1 MSTITYN
8 LLSFLSQLLH
18 LPITKGLILGISVP
32 GCQVGHGPGCQVG
45 HVPGCQVGHGRSVG
59 HGGIMVFRETFP
71 PGPPDLGFGVTF
83 PPVPLA
89 TQLWMYRIPTKSKMS
104 SGI

>member
-32 GCQVGHGPGCQVG
+32 GGQVGHGG
-45 HVPGCQVGHGRSVG
+45 H
-59 HGGIMVFRETFP
+59 IVFREAFP
-71 PGPPDLGFGVTF
+71 PGCPALGFGVTF
-83 PPVPLA
+83 PPPGFLA
-89 TQLWMYRIPTKSKMS
+89 TQVWIYRTPTKNKMS
-104 SGI
+104 SDI

>member
-32 GCQVGHGPGCQVG
+32 GGQVGL
-45 HVPGCQVGHGRSVG
+45 
-59 HGGIMVFRETFP
+59 GGLMVFRETFP
-71 PGPPDLGFGVTF
+71 PGPLALGSGVTF
-83 PPVPLA
+83 PPGPLA
-89 TQLWMYRIPTKSKMS
+89 TQVWMYRTPTKSKMS
-104 SGI
+104 SDI

>member
-1 MSTITYN
+1 MLTITYN

-32 GCQVGHGPGCQVG
+32 GCQVGHGGQW
-45 HVPGCQVGHGRSVG
+45 
-59 HGGIMVFRETFP
+59 VFRET
-71 PGPPDLGFGVTF
+71 LGFGVTF

-89 TQLWMYRIPTKSKMS
+89 TQVWMYITPTKSKMS
-104 SGI
+104 SDI